1 LILAAEGAFWK
12 SNAETNPNCVLDL
25 GSAKDIGQVAL
36 YWSSASTETQILI
49 QTSTNGSDWTTVRTI
64 NSTSLTDDT
73 TNYIRF
79 NLINGRY
86 VRIYGNSGDSKVLA
100 VKADMRINP
109 SLGDHEHIDISS
121 SDTTLPLD
129 GT

>member
-1 LILAAEGAFWK
+1 M
-12 SNAETNPNCVLDL
+12 

-36 YWSSASTETQILI
+36 YWDSASTETQILV

-64 NSTSLTDDT
+64 NATQLTDDT

-79 NLINGRY
+79 NLVNGRY

-100 VKADMRINP
+100 IRADMRVNP
-109 SLGDHEHIDISS
+109 SLGDHEHINIST